1 PGAAMAAHSPHLACH
16 FLVEAGFA
24 RIGFTRVQLP
34 RMERDVIRYREGSD
48 PVETARLLPG
58 PLRLG
63 ECLLERG
70 VIPPDQ
76 DFFRWISAGSFGQA
90 ERRDLVVKL
99 LNADH
104 EPTLTWRLRD
114 AFPVALDW
122 SPLEAQGGGV
132 LIESLRLAV
141 GAMTVE
147 AP

>member
-1 PGAAMAAHSPHLACH
+1 MTAHPPRLACH

-24 RIGFTRVQLP
+24 RVGFTRVLLP

-63 ECLLERG
+63 DCVLERG
-70 VIPPDQ
+70 VVPPDL
-76 DFFRWISAGSFGQA
+76 DFFHWISSGGFGQA

-99 LNADH
+99 LNESH
-104 EPTLTWRLRD
+104 EPTLVWRLRN
-114 AFPVALDW
+114 AFPMALDW
-122 SPLEAQGGGV
+122 SPLDAQGTGV

-141 GAMTVE
+141 ESVTIE
-147 AP
+147 AT